1 MREPQLEDFMAE
13 LEAKDFSLV
22 QLLVYG
28 NKRNKQ
34 SEDLA
39 YEKITQTL
47 WFLDES
53 RAETVA
59 DEILRTYNAKDR
71 DVEYLSTVS
80 KNLMMLYPLSQE
92 VVLRVLKSFSKASD
106 GVMDGMYLGRET
118 LKCISTLNTKFT
130 GINGAPAHDLQKYAK
145 EVQDLKDKIQECD
158 ESFAKAHAFMHE
170 RDRLLKVLEQKKKE
184 SSKEAQEAELAR
196 LQKEIA
202 DLERDKL
209 SRENEIKAKTEL
221 RRKLKEKLDEIKDEV
236 EPTGEKRT
244 LQRLLKGLPE
254 LDREDGEE

>member
-1 MREPQLEDFMAE
+1 MREPQLESFMAE

-28 NKRNKQ
+28 NTRNPQ

-39 YEKITQTL
+39 YEKIIETL
-47 WFLDES
+47 WFLDVS
-53 RAETVA
+53 RAESVA

-71 DVEYLSTVS
+71 DLDYLSTVS

-92 VVLRVLKSFSKASD
+92 VVLWVLKSFSEASE

-118 LKCISTLNTKFT
+118 LKCISALAAKFT
-130 GINGAPAHDLQKYAK
+130 SINGVSSYDWQKYAK
-145 EVQDLKDKIQECD
+145 EVKELEKKIKECD
-158 ESFAKAHAFMHE
+158 ENFAKAHAFMHE
-170 RDRLLKVLEQKKKE
+170 RDRLQRLLENKKKE

-196 LQKEIA
+196 LQKEINE
-202 DLERDKL
+202 LEIGIRY
-209 SRENEIKAKTEL
+209 RENEIKAKTEL
-221 RRKLKEKLDEIKDEV
+221 RRKLKEKLDEIKAEV
-236 EPTGEKRT
+236 EPTSEKRT

-254 LDREDGEE
+254 HDREDGEE

>member
-59 DEILRTYNAKDR
+59 DGCYVPFVQHLLGIVQGCR
-71 DVEYLSTVS
+71 
-80 KNLMMLYPLSQE
+80 QG
-92 VVLRVLKSFSKASD
+92 D
-106 GVMDGMYLGRET
+106 G
-118 LKCISTLNTKFT
+118 
-130 GINGAPAHDLQKYAK
+130 
-145 EVQDLKDKIQECD
+145 
-158 ESFAKAHAFMHE
+158 
-170 RDRLLKVLEQKKKE
+170 
-184 SSKEAQEAELAR
+184 
-196 LQKEIA
+196 
-202 DLERDKL
+202 
-209 SRENEIKAKTEL
+209 TEDCHL
-221 RRKLKEKLDEIKDEV
+221 
-236 EPTGEKRT
+236 
-244 LQRLLKGLPE
+244 
-254 LDREDGEE
+254 